1 MILGVYFN
9 NRNFKRLI
17 KGSLDFKMSS
27 LAKSAAKEGVQILV
41 FSPFCLD
48 WHSERINGLTFST
61 ENNKWESTE
70 CTFPFIIY
78 DRATFTDK
86 EKEIG
91 NFVRQRL
98 NKDYKISFVNSKSY
112 FNKWE
117 THKVLSKSPNIL
129 GYLPETA
136 RYVHPSQ
143 IVDFLNKYASVYMKD
158 SAGRLG
164 KNIFKLQKTENS
176 LYTLNYQIDGLTHS
190 DKLPLEK
197 IHSFLMDNKF
207 VEKNIII
214 QQGIDVAKI
223 DNHPFDIRILAQKK
237 DIDNW
242 EVVDKSLRVAS
253 PGSIVTNI
261 SSGGEV
267 RKFNAVIP
275 LLFSDSSLI
284 SKDINTLSINVC
296 KALEKKYGKLG
307 ELGIDMAIDKTG
319 KIWIIEVNGK
329 PAKLCVFHS
338 GDLELIDRSC
348 RNIII
353 YSKQL
358 YKLRNET
365 ASV

>member
-9 NRNFKRLI
+9 NRNFKRLLN
-17 KGSLDFKMSS
+17 GRLDFKMSS
-27 LAKSAAKEGVQILV
+27 LAKSAAKEGMQILV
-41 FSPFCLD
+41 FSPLCLD
-48 WHSERINGLTFST
+48 WHSERINGLTYNI
-61 ENNKWESTE
+61 ENSKWESIE
-70 CTFPFIIY
+70 CTFPNIIY
-78 DRATFTDK
+78 DRATFTDN

-98 NKDYKISFVNSKSY
+98 SKDYKISFVNSKSY

-117 THKVLSKSPNIL
+117 THKVLSKNSDII
-129 GYLPETA
+129 GYLPDTA
-136 RYVHPSQ
+136 RYVHPFQ

-164 KNIFKLQKTENS
+164 RNIFKLQKIENN

-190 DKLPLEK
+190 DKLTLEE
-197 IHSFLMDNKF
+197 IHSFLIDNKF

-214 QQGIDVAKI
+214 QQGIEIAKI
-223 DNHPFDIRILAQKK
+223 DNHPFDVRILAQKK
-237 DIDNW
+237 DIDTW

-253 PGSIVTNI
+253 PGSIVTNV

-275 LLFSDSSLI
+275 FLFSDSSLI
-284 SKDINTLSINVC
+284 SKDIDILTINVC
-296 KALEKKYGKLG
+296 KELEKNYGKLG
-307 ELGIDMAIDKTG
+307 ELGIDIALDKTG
-319 KIWIIEVNGK
+319 KIWLIEVNGK

-338 GDLELIDRSC
+338 GDLELIDKAC
-348 RNIII
+348 RNVII

-358 YKLRNET
+358 NTLRNET
-365 ASV
+365 GSA